1 MKDLTKGNPLKLIFM
16 FALPVL
22 LGNVFQQF
30 YNLAD
35 TMMVGKMLGIDALA
49 AMGATGSF
57 YGLIVGLAMGITVGF
72 SILIS
77 QYYGAKD
84 IANMKKAVAGT
95 LFLSIACGIIIT
107 LAALLLNRPIL
118 ELLGTPDDIIEMSY
132 EYLVIIFS
140 GILISI
146 LYNTGASVLR
156 ALGDSRTPL
165 YFLIFGT
172 VLNIALDYAFIA
184 LLHMNVAGAAY
195 ATIIAQACSVLLCI
209 YYIKVKYPILYLK
222 REDFSFPKGM
232 LMSQFSMGISMGLMN
247 SIVSIGSVILQSA
260 VNSMGSIIIAGHTAA
275 RKLSEMFM
283 QPMVS
288 IGIAATTFASQNLG
302 AGHIDRIKEGIR
314 KCILLCFL
322 WASFTVLLSFTGMRF
337 LIMIMVEAKETEAI
351 ATAEY
356 YMKINSVFYYAL
368 GALFIYR
375 NVLQGIGRKTIPIA
389 SSIIEMFV
397 KIGATFLL
405 VPSFGYLGIAVCEPI
420 AWLIMTAFLM
430 FFFYHDERFK
440 RTTIVETQTKKADP
454 N

>member
-77 QYYGAKD
+77 RYYGAKD

-314 KCILLCFL
+314 KCILLCFFYRPSL
-322 WASFTVLLSFTGMRF
+322 VYRHAFSDHDHGRGQGNRSDRYGRVLYEDQFRILLRF
-337 LIMIMVEAKETEAI
+337 RRFVHLPQC
-351 ATAEY
+351 TARDRKKNDPY
-356 YMKINSVFYYAL
+356 RFQY
-368 GALFIYR
+368 YR
-375 NVLQGIGRKTIPIA
+375 NVRKDRRYLSACPFLRLFGDCCMRTDRLA
-389 SSIIEMFV
+389 DHDRFLNV
-397 KIGATFLL
+397 FLL
-405 VPSFGYLGIAVCEPI
+405 S
-420 AWLIMTAFLM
+420 
-430 FFFYHDERFK
+430 
-440 RTTIVETQTKKADP
+440 
-454 N
+454 